1 MARRTLRDVAIH
13 AGVSKATASR
23 VLNQRRQV
31 DAGTR
36 QRVLEA
42 MAELEYTPSNAA
54 RRLSMGRTLT
64 LHVAIWRLTTPQAA
78 ERLRGVEAVLS
89 DTDFDLVIRN
99 AETAEKRN
107 QALHRLPLA
116 QRTDGLLVISL
127 QPNAEETSDLL
138 AAPVPVVVVDAFAP
152 DVQGLPHVVGDD
164 IAGAETAMSHL
175 LGLGHRRIGFIGD
188 QIDDPLAPSTRH
200 RYLGYERA
208 LTAAGLAISPELLGF
223 GKHGRYEAR
232 DLAASMLTM
241 HDRPTAIFAASDTQA
256 LGVISAAHEV
266 GLRIP
271 EGLSVVGYDDIE
283 IASYVGLTTV
293 RQHLYE
299 SGRLGAEMLLSE
311 VQSRSIEPP
320 SIVLKP
326 ELVVR
331 GTTAPP
337 KEG

>member
-1 MARRTLRDVAIH
+1 MPRTTLRDVADH

-23 VLNQRRQV
+23 VLNGSRQV
-31 DAGTR
+31 DPRTR

-54 RRLSMGRTLT
+54 RRLSIGRTLT
-64 LHVAIWRLTTPQAA
+64 LDVALWRLTTPQAA

-89 DTDFDLVIRN
+89 DAEFDLVIRN
-99 AETAEKRN
+99 AETADKRD

-127 QPNAEETSDLL
+127 QPNDEETSDLM
-138 AAPVPVVVVDAFAP
+138 AAPVPVVVIDAYAP

-164 IAGAETAMSHL
+164 VAGGETATSYL

-208 LTAAGLAISPELLGF
+208 LAAAGLAISPELLGF
-223 GKHGRYEAR
+223 GTHSRYEAR
-232 DLAASMLTM
+232 DLTASMLTSQ
-241 HDRPTAIFAASDTQA
+241 DRPTAIFAASDTQA

-266 GLRIP
+266 GLRVP
-271 EGLSVVGYDDIE
+271 EDLSVVGYDDVE
-283 IASYVGLTTV
+283 IASYVELTTV

-311 VQSRSIEPP
+311 VRSRSAEPP
-320 SIVLKP
+320 SIVLSP

>member
-1 MARRTLRDVAIH
+1 MRRSTLQDVADQ

-23 VLNQRRQV
+23 VLNGSSQV
-31 DAGTR
+31 DPGTR
-36 QRVLEA
+36 RRVLDA
-42 MAELEYTPSNAA
+42 MAALDYTPSNAA
-54 RRLSMGRTLT
+54 RRLSFGRTLT
-64 LHVAIWRLTTPQAA
+64 LDVAIWRLTTPQAA

-89 DTDFDLVIRN
+89 ETEFDLVIRN
-99 AETAEKRN
+99 AETADRRD

-127 QPNAEETSDLL
+127 QPSDEETSDLL
-138 AAPVPVVVVDAFAP
+138 SAPVPVVVVDAYAP

-164 IAGAETAMSHL
+164 VAGGETATSHL

-188 QIDDPLAPSTRH
+188 QIDNPLAPSTRH
-200 RYLGYERA
+200 RYQGYERA
-208 LTAAGLAISPELLGF
+208 LTAAGIVISPELLGF
-223 GKHGRYEAR
+223 GVHGRYEAR
-232 DLAASMLTM
+232 DLAVSMLAA

-266 GLRIP
+266 GLRVP
-271 EGLSVVGYDDIE
+271 EGLSVVGYDDVE
-283 IASYVGLTTV
+283 IASYVELTTV
-293 RQHLYE
+293 RQHLFE

-311 VQSRSIEPP
+311 VRSRSPEPP
-320 SIVLKP
+320 SIVLGP

-337 KEG
+337 EEG